1 MLFHIVKNV
10 EQTSNN
16 RFGFRCVRKEAN
28 SIRKVRRA
36 AMIILIFYLLYVT
49 IFGIVIFK
57 YKHPQVSNAYKE
69 QHKVERFYGNDTS
82 QDRVILLE
90 EKTFSG
96 VARINLMENAQE
108 SIDIAY
114 YAIHKGYITDLI
126 FGMILDAADRG
137 VKVRILLDGIF
148 HGFRFGLKDLHYALV
163 NHPNIEVKFYEPFN
177 PLLPWTWNNRLH
189 DKIFVVDNK
198 YALIGGRNIGNRY
211 FVEEGEK
218 NPTND
223 RDVLIINTDPK
234 TKEGSVLYQMEG
246 YFNEVWDHPITKTPI
261 DKLSSRQE
269 KKAEEATQQLKEK
282 LENLRKTD
290 KKLFNTYYDWIKM
303 SLPTKKVTFI
313 HNPIQRFNKEPWAW
327 YDLTNLMK
335 NSKKS
340 LVIQSP
346 YVIPTKAMRD
356 YMGPLQVPPEKTTIL
371 TNSMAST
378 ANVMA
383 YSGHIKHINGM
394 VKKGVNVLEYQ
405 GPDSIHAKTFI
416 FDDRLSAI
424 GAFNVDSRSA
434 FVNTESMVIIDS
446 VEFTKDLGKEMDQ
459 YFKKSLKVA
468 KDQSYI
474 EDPNLKPGKV
484 SGVKSFGIK
493 VLSYITVLFQHLL

>member
-1 MLFHIVKNV
+1 
-10 EQTSNN
+10 
-16 RFGFRCVRKEAN
+16 
-28 SIRKVRRA
+28 
-36 AMIILIFYLLYVT
+36 MIILIFYLLYIAIGTV
-49 IFGIVIFK
+49 VIFK
-57 YKHPQVSNAYKE
+57 NNHPQVSRSYKE
-69 QHKVERFYGNDTS
+69 KHKVERFYGNDVS
-82 QDRVILLE
+82 QDRVLLLE
-90 EKTFSG
+90 EKTYSG
-96 VARINLMENAQE
+96 VARVNLMENAQE

-137 VKVRILLDGIF
+137 VKVRILLDGMF
-148 HGFRFGLKDLHYALV
+148 HGLRFGLKDLQYALI

-177 PLLPWTWNNRLH
+177 PFLPWTWNNRLH
-189 DKIFVVDNK
+189 DKILVIDNK
-198 YALIGGRNIGNRY
+198 YALTGGRNIGNRY
-211 FVEEGEK
+211 FIEEGEK

-223 RDVLIINTDPK
+223 RDVLIINTKPE
-234 TKEGSVLYQMEG
+234 TKEHSVLKQMEG
-246 YFNEVWDHPITKTPI
+246 YFNEVWDHPITKVPI
-261 DKLSSRQE
+261 HKLSTRQQ
-269 KKAEEATQQLKEK
+269 KKAKEATHQLKQK

-290 KKLFNTYYDWIKM
+290 KKLFNTYYDWVNI

-335 NSKKS
+335 NSKQS

-346 YVIPTKAMRD
+346 YVIPTKPMLPYID
-356 YMGPLQVPPEKTTIL
+356 SLQVPPEKTTIL
-371 TNSMAST
+371 TNSIAST

-394 VKKGVNVLEYQ
+394 VKKGINVMEYQ

-434 FVNTESMVIIDS
+434 FLNTESMVVIDS
-446 VEFTKDLGKEMDQ
+446 VEFTKNLEKEMDQ

-468 KDQSYI
+468 KDEEYV

-484 SGVKSFGIK
+484 SWFKSVSIK
-493 VLSYITVLFQHLL
+493 GLSYVTGLFQHLL

>member
-1 MLFHIVKNV
+1 
-10 EQTSNN
+10 
-16 RFGFRCVRKEAN
+16 
-28 SIRKVRRA
+28 
-36 AMIILIFYLLYVT
+36 MIILIFYLLYVV

-57 YKHPQVSNAYKE
+57 DKHPQVSSTYKE
-69 QHKVERFYGNDTS
+69 QHKVERFYGNENS

-90 EKTFSG
+90 EKMFSG
-96 VARINLMENAQE
+96 VARVNLMENAQE
-108 SIDIAY
+108 SIDVAY

-148 HGFRFGLKDLHYALV
+148 HGLRFGLKDLQYALI

-177 PLLPWTWNNRLH
+177 PILPWTWNNRLH
-189 DKIFVVDNK
+189 DKILVIDNK

-211 FVEEGEK
+211 FIQEGEK
-218 NPTND
+218 SPTND
-223 RDVLIINTDPK
+223 RDVLIINTNPS
-234 TKEGSVLYQMEG
+234 TKEDSVLNQMEG
-246 YFNEVWDHPITKTPI
+246 YFNEVWEHPITKVPI
-261 DKLSSRQE
+261 HKLSSRQQ
-269 KKAEEATQQLKEK
+269 KKAKETTHQLKQK

-290 KKLFNTYYDWIKM
+290 QKLFNTYYDWIKM

-335 NSKKS
+335 NSKQS
-340 LVIQSP
+340 LIIQSP
-346 YVIPTKAMRD
+346 YVIPTKPMRT
-356 YMGPLQVPPEKTTIL
+356 YMDSLKIPPEKTTIL

-378 ANVMA
+378 ANVVA
-383 YSGHIKHINGM
+383 YSGHIKQINGM
-394 VKKGVNVLEYQ
+394 VKKGINVMEYQ

-434 FVNTESMVIIDS
+434 FLNTESMVVIDS
-446 VEFTKDLGKEMDQ
+446 MEFTTNLEKEMDQ

-468 KDQSYI
+468 KDESYI
-474 EDPNLKPGKV
+474 EDPNLKPAKV
-484 SGVKSFGIK
+484 SWFKSITIK
-493 VLSYITVLFQHLL
+493 GLSYVTGLLQHLL

>member
-1 MLFHIVKNV
+1 M
-10 EQTSNN
+10 
-16 RFGFRCVRKEAN
+16 
-28 SIRKVRRA
+28 
-36 AMIILIFYLLYVT
+36 MILIFYLLYIT
-49 IFGIVIFK
+49 IFAAVIFN
-57 YKHPQVSNAYKE
+57 YNHPQVSSTYKE
-69 QHKVERFYGNDTS
+69 QHKVERFYGQEDS

-114 YAIHKGYITDLI
+114 YSIHKGHITDLI
-126 FGMILDAADRG
+126 FGMLLDAADRG
-137 VKVRILLDGIF
+137 VKVRILLDGIV
-148 HGFRFGLKDLHYALV
+148 HGLRFGLKDLKYALL

-198 YALIGGRNIGNRY
+198 YGLIGGRNIGNRY
-211 FVEEGEK
+211 FVQEGEK
-218 NPTND
+218 NPTYD
-223 RDVLIINTDPK
+223 RDVLIINTNPEN
-234 TKEGSVLYQMEG
+234 KEGSVLNQMEG
-246 YFNEVWDHPITKTPI
+246 YFNEVWEHPITKVPL
-261 DKLSSRQE
+261 DKLSSRQQR
-269 KKAEEATQQLKEK
+269 KATEATHQLKKK

-290 KKLFNTYYDWIKM
+290 TKLFNTYYDWVKM

-340 LVIQSP
+340 LLIQSP
-346 YVIPTKAMRD
+346 YVIPTKPMLP
-356 YMGPLQVPPEKTTIL
+356 YLNTLQVPPEKTTIL
-371 TNSMAST
+371 TNSMAAT

-383 YSGHIKHINGM
+383 YSGHIKHINRM
-394 VKKGVNVLEYQ
+394 VNEGLNVLEYQ

-416 FDDRLSAI
+416 FDDRLSAV
-424 GAFNVDSRSA
+424 GAFNVDARSA
-434 FVNTESMVIIDS
+434 YLNTESMVVIDS
-446 VEFTKDLGKEMDQ
+446 VEFTTHLEKEMDQ
-459 YFKKSLKVA
+459 YIKKSLKVA

-474 EDPNLKPGKV
+474 EDPNVKPGKV
-484 SGVKSFGIK
+484 GRMKSVGIK
-493 VLSYITVLFQHLL
+493 ALSYITGLFQHLL

>member
-1 MLFHIVKNV
+1 LKGGNTIK
-10 EQTSNN
+10 
-16 RFGFRCVRKEAN
+16 
-28 SIRKVRRA
+28 KVRRA
-36 AMIILIFYLLYVT
+36 VMIILVFYLLYITV
-49 IFGIVIFK
+49 FGIVIFN
-57 YKHPQVSNAYKE
+57 YKHPQVSNTYKE
-69 QHKVERFYGNDTS
+69 QHKVERFYGNETS

-90 EKTFSG
+90 EKMFSG
-96 VARINLMENAQE
+96 VARVNLMENAQE

-114 YAIHKGYITDLI
+114 YAVHKGYITDLI

-137 VKVRILLDGIF
+137 VKVRILLDGIS
-148 HGFRFGLKDLHYALV
+148 HGLRFGLKDLQYALV
-163 NHPNIEVKFYEPFN
+163 HHPNVEVKFYEPFN

-211 FVEEGEK
+211 FVQEGEK

-234 TKEGSVLYQMEG
+234 TKEGSVLNQMEG
-246 YFNEVWDHPITKTPI
+246 YFNEVWNHPITRAPI
-261 DKLSSRQE
+261 TKLSSRQQKE
-269 KKAEEATQQLKEK
+269 AKEATHQLKQK
-282 LENLRKTD
+282 IENLRETD
-290 KKLFNTYYDWIKM
+290 KKLFNTYYDWVNM

-340 LVIQSP
+340 IVIQSP
-346 YVIPTKAMRD
+346 YVIPTKPMRD
-356 YMGPLQVPPEKTTIL
+356 YMGPLQVPPENTTIL
-371 TNSMAST
+371 TNSIAST

-383 YSGHIKHINGM
+383 YSGHIKHINRM

-424 GAFNVDSRSA
+424 GAFNVDARSA
-434 FVNTESMVIIDS
+434 FVNTESMVVIDS
-446 VEFTKDLGKEMDQ
+446 VEFTVNLEKEMDQ

-468 KDQSYI
+468 KDESYI

-484 SGVKSFGIK
+484 SWVKSSSVKG
-493 VLSYITVLFQHLL
+493 LSYITSFFQHLL